1 MGPDDLVLCSGTLP
15 RGIRFAERL
24 SAAAGAGFTAVSMWG
39 RDYAAARAEGLSDA
53 DMRSMLADHGL
64 QMAELDPAWWWLPG
78 ASEVHIAPELDS
90 EEVFRFGES
99 ELFAIADA
107 VGGRSVNAVDVFG
120 GSWDIEAAAEAL
132 AGLCRRAAEHDLLVH
147 IEWLPWSR
155 IPDLRTALAIV
166 RMADQPNGGV
176 NVDAWHL
183 VRSGTDLAELRSVP
197 GRLILGIQLDDGPL
211 EAEAN
216 LVDATL
222 HHRDLPGEG
231 QFDLPAIVQA
241 LLDTGTTA
249 PIGVEVFSDALHELP
264 AGEAAR
270 RAAHATRQ
278 VVDQARGSTS

>member
-1 MGPDDLVLCSGTLP
+1 
-15 RGIRFAERL
+15 
-24 SAAAGAGFTAVSMWG
+24 
-39 RDYAAARAEGLSDA
+39 
-53 DMRSMLADHGL
+53 
-64 QMAELDPAWWWLPG
+64 
-78 ASEVHIAPELDS
+78 
-90 EEVFRFGES
+90 
-99 ELFAIADA
+99 
-107 VGGRSVNAVDVFG
+107 VD
-120 GSWDIEAAAEAL
+120 
-132 AGLCRRAAEHDLLVH
+132 

>member
-120 GSWDIEAAAEAL
+120 GSWDIEAAAEAW
-132 AGLCRRAAEHDLLVH
+132 GGRGRRGGGPHPRVH